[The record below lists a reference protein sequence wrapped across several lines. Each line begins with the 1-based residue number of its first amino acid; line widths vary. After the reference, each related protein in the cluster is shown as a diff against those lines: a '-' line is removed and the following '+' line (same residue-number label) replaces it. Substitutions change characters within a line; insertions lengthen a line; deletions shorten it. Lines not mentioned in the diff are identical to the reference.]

1 MGVGRGEPR
10 VDNRE
15 ARTAVLRPLVGIRF
29 IAVAATVFHH
39 SGASWLSA
47 QAWAP
52 RPLANMALHAP
63 MGLGFFFV
71 LSGFILQT
79 LYRGRL
85 AETGAWRRY
94 GVSRVARIYPVY
106 LIGVLLMAPAY
117 AVADWGAIPQFF
129 LVQCWTLFTTNWGW
143 QNWNPPAWMLSIEFF
158 FYLCFPLMCGAIE
171 RAPRRAL
178 IAGVAAVVLF
188 VLITGSAN
196 PPDAHQRFVWM
207 EYVPLPVLRL
217 PEFVA
222 GTLIAEWQA
231 RRGVRKLPVAPELAL
246 VAFAVVLGWNVFPAQ
261 AALACILA
269 TLVILGLVNAPHA
282 PFTRLMNTRPFLL
295 LGAAS
300 YALYILHEPVNFAL
314 RAIAGGR
321 SLLALQYPIDLV
333 LSIAVLFLIETP
345 ARKWINARFATIGS
359 RRGTEEVASPA
370 SATSF

>member
-1 MGVGRGEPR
+1 MS
-10 VDNRE
+10 DRE

-29 IAVAATVFHH
+29 IAVAATIFHH
-39 SGASWLSA
+39 SGSSWLSV
-47 QAWAP
+47 QPWAP
-52 RPLANMALHAP
+52 RPLVNMTLHAP

-117 AVADWGAIPQFF
+117 ASADWGALPQFF
-129 LVQCWTLFTTNWGW
+129 LVQCWTLFTSDWGW
-143 QNWNPPAWMLSIEFF
+143 QNWNPPAWMLSVEFF

-188 VLITGSAN
+188 TLITGSAN
-196 PPDAHQRFVWM
+196 PPHADQRFVWM
-207 EYVPLPVLRL
+207 EYVPLPILRL
-217 PEFVA
+217 PEFLA
-222 GTLIAEWQA
+222 GTLLAEWQA
-231 RRGVRKLPVAPELAL
+231 RRGVRKLPIAPEVSLI
-246 VAFAVVLGWNVFPAQ
+246 AFAIVLGWTTFPEQ
-261 AALACILA
+261 SALACILA
-269 TLVILGLVNAPHA
+269 TLVILGLINAPRA
-282 PFTRLMNTRPFLL
+282 PFTRLMNTRPFML

-314 RAIAGGR
+314 RAIGGGR
-321 SLLALQYPIDLV
+321 VLLPLQYPIDIA

-345 ARKWINARFATIGS
+345 ARKWINARFAAIGS
-359 RRGTEEVASPA
+359 RRQAEPAVSAASVA
-370 SATSF
+370 TF